1 MAAWGTGLATSF
13 SPDLPARLRLET
25 RDLHAATERTGAMA
39 ALLGGRLARPAYCT
53 MLRNLH
59 ALYAALEAALR
70 ERQHDAAIA
79 PLQSQALQR
88 EPALSADLRAL
99 HGPRWATELTLQ
111 AATAHYVQRLQT
123 LAQNGAPALVAHAYV
138 RYLGDLH
145 GGQILKRLVA
155 RGVGLPEDAQGR
167 TAGTQ
172 FYEFG
177 DQAQVLRLRQQLR
190 HALGVLPVSVA
201 EQDLIVAEAR
211 WAFVQHQRLFEQL
224 PA

>member
-1 MAAWGTGLATSF
+1 MEAAL
-13 SPDLPARLRLET
+13 SPDLPERLRLET

-39 ALLGGRLARPAYCT
+39 ALLAGRLPRPAYCV

-70 ERQHDAAIA
+70 QCQHHPAVA
-79 PLQSQALQR
+79 PLQTQALQR
-88 EPALSADLRAL
+88 APALTADLSAL
-99 HGPRWATELTLQ
+99 HGPHWATELPLQ
-111 AATAHYVQRLQT
+111 TATTAYVQRLQT
-123 LAQNGAPALVAHAYV
+123 LAHGASPALVAHAYV

-155 RGVGLPEDAQGR
+155 RGVGLSDGA
-167 TAGTQ
+167 AWGTQ

-177 DQAQVLRLRQQLR
+177 DEAQVGALRQQLR
-190 HALGVLPVSVA
+190 QALGRLPVSA
-201 EQDLIVAEAR
+201 MQQDLIVAEAR
-211 WAFVQHQRLFEQL
+211 WAFVQHQQLFEQL

>member
-1 MAAWGTGLATSF
+1 M
-13 SPDLPARLRLET
+13 SPELPERLRLET

-39 ALLGGRLARPAYCT
+39 ALLGGRLQRPAYCA

-79 PLQSQALQR
+79 PMPALALQR
-88 EPALSADLRAL
+88 EPALTSDLSVL
-99 HGPRWATELTLQ
+99 HGPAWAIELPLQ
-111 AATAHYVQRLQT
+111 PAMVSYVQRLQT
-123 LAQNGAPALVAHAYV
+123 LAQTASPVLVAHAYV

-155 RGVGLPEDAQGR
+155 RGLGLYEDADGSL
-167 TAGTQ
+167 AGTQ

-177 DQAQVLRLRQQLR
+177 DDGQVRALRRQLRQ
-190 HALGVLPVSVA
+190 ALAVLPVSAA

-211 WAFVQHQRLFEQL
+211 WAFAQHQRLFEEL
-224 PA
+224 PV

>member
-1 MAAWGTGLATSF
+1 M
-13 SPDLPARLRLET
+13 SPDLPERLRLET

-39 ALLGGRLARPAYCT
+39 ALLGGRLARPAYCA

-79 PLQSQALQR
+79 PLQAQTLQR
-88 EPALSADLRAL
+88 EPALAADLTAL
-99 HGPRWATELTLQ
+99 HGPQWASDIHLQ
-111 AATAHYVQRLQT
+111 AATVGYVQRLQT
-123 LAQNGAPALVAHAYV
+123 LAQTGSAALVAHAYV

-155 RGVGLPEDAQGR
+155 RGAGLAEDAAVPA
-167 TAGTQ
+167 AGTQ

-177 DQAQVLRLRQQLR
+177 DDAHVRALRQQLR
-190 HALGVLPVSVA
+190 HALGALPVSVA
-201 EQDLIVAEAR
+201 EQDRIVAEAR
-211 WAFVQHQRLFEQL
+211 WAFQQHQQLFEQL
-224 PA
+224 PV

>member
-1 MAAWGTGLATSF
+1 M

-25 RDLHAATERTGAMA
+25 RDLHAATERSGAMA
-39 ALLGGRLARPAYCT
+39 ALLAGRLARPAYCA

-70 ERQHDAAIA
+70 EHQHDAAIA
-79 PLQSQALQR
+79 PLQTQALQR
-88 EPALSADLRAL
+88 APALTVDLSVL
-99 HGPRWATELTLQ
+99 HGPAWATDLPLQ
-111 AATAHYVQRLQT
+111 PAMASYVQRLQT
-123 LAQNGAPALVAHAYV
+123 LAQTASPALVAHAYV

-155 RGVGLPEDAQGR
+155 RGLGLREDAGGML
-167 TAGTQ
+167 AGTQ

-177 DQAQVLRLRQQLR
+177 DAAQVHALRQQLR
-190 HALGVLPVSVA
+190 HALAVLPVSAA

-211 WAFVQHQRLFEQL
+211 WAFVQHQRLFEEL
-224 PA
+224 PV